1 MEIIIGLV
9 VAALMWVITLYVT
22 YVIAAICTYIWQ
34 ELNHTFR
41 NMKRDLKQSIWDLE
55 WQWKLMKGR

>member
-1 MEIIIGLV
+1 MEIILGLV
-9 VAALMWVITLYVT
+9 VAALMWAITLYVT
-22 YVIAAICTYIWQ
+22 YIIAAIYIYICQ
-34 ELNHTFR
+34 ELNHTWR